1 MPEQFAEALREI
13 EDQRQAARDLV
24 AGDRRRAL
32 DRLEARTR
40 TLRSEART
48 VLFAVPG
55 RTLAGRR
62 RGEREEEAVRNAIG
76 AAIPDFFG
84 PRMEEISRALGNEV
98 DDTLARH
105 VRRADA
111 LIVSVRE
118 TAAAL
123 FEIPS
128 IPSGGSEVFAI
139 KREPYWV
146 TQKWDE
152 TLDQVFLS
160 VVDKLLPASVRAARL
175 KRRLAGEIDDLV
187 QRNVENL
194 RWATLQNLEDAFR
207 HFSAWFDERL
217 TEAIAATRGSIDAA
231 LGRRRDHAR
240 DAEHDLARLREGEQ
254 RLAAAREEMLA
265 FADRGADQPAAE
277 TAVQQL

>member
-1 MPEQFAEALREI
+1 M
-13 EDQRQAARDLV
+13 
-24 AGDRRRAL
+24 
-32 DRLEARTR
+32 
-40 TLRSEART
+40 
-48 VLFAVPG
+48 
-55 RTLAGRR
+55 
-62 RGEREEEAVRNAIG
+62 
-76 AAIPDFFG
+76 
-84 PRMEEISRALGNEV
+84 
-98 DDTLARH
+98 
-105 VRRADA
+105 
-111 LIVSVRE
+111 
-118 TAAAL
+118 
-123 FEIPS
+123 
-128 IPSGGSEVFAI
+128 
-139 KREPYWV
+139 
-146 TQKWDE
+146 
-152 TLDQVFLS
+152 S

-175 KRRLAGEIDDLV
+175 KRRLAGGIDDLV

>member
-1 MPEQFAEALREI
+1 MQFLAREKTEALAGAVAAKAGRLLDTARMDVLLAIRALEMPIEDLEQRARQFAEALREI

-62 RGEREEEAVRNAIG
+62 RGEREEEAVRNAIA

-84 PRMEEISRALGNEV
+84 PRMEEISRALGSEV
-98 DDTLARH
+98 EETLARH

-152 TLDQVFLS
+152 TLDQVFF
-160 VVDKLLPASVRAARL
+160 
-175 KRRLAGEIDDLV
+175 E
-187 QRNVENL
+187 
-194 RWATLQNLEDAFR
+194 
-207 HFSAWFDERL
+207 
-217 TEAIAATRGSIDAA
+217 
-231 LGRRRDHAR
+231 RRR
-240 DAEHDLARLREGEQ
+240 
-254 RLAAAREEMLA
+254 
-265 FADRGADQPAAE
+265 
-277 TAVQQL
+277 